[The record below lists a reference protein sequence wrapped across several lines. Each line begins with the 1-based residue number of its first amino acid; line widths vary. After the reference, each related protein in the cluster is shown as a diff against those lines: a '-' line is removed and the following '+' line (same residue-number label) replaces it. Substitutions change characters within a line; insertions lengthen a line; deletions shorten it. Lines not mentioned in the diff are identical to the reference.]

1 MDKVCDNFNRPII
14 SLRISITNRCNIN
27 CFYCHHDGMLDTLDE
42 MTVDEIFKIAKIA
55 KSLGVE
61 RIRLSGGEPL
71 VRKDIA
77 DIVKSINSLGFRD
90 ISITTNGIF
99 LGELCRDLID
109 AGLNRVN
116 VSLDTLNP
124 LTYKKLTGFNYIDK
138 VKKSIIKASNSGLNP
153 VKINMVLM
161 KGVNDN
167 EVWDMFDFCK
177 NNNLI
182 LQLIEI
188 MDAETVDNFN
198 ENYHYDMNLIEEELK
213 IKADK
218 IEVRNLMQ
226 DRKKYFIDNGEI
238 ELVRPLDNTAFCNN
252 CTRLRVTP
260 EGKIKPCLLRND
272 NLVDIVSHIR
282 NGESDEFLRSVF
294 LEAIANREPF
304 YHV

>member
-1 MDKVCDNFNRPII
+1 MDKVCDKFDRPII
-14 SLRISITNRCNIN
+14 SLRVSITNRCNIN

-42 MTVDEIFKIAKIA
+42 MAVDEIFKIAKVA
-55 KSLGVE
+55 QGLGVE

-71 VRKDIA
+71 VRRDIV
-77 DIVKSINSLGFRD
+77 DIVKSIKSLGFRD

-99 LGELCRDLID
+99 LGELCGDLID

-124 LTYKKLTGFNYIDK
+124 LTYEKLTGFNYIDK
-138 VKKSIIKASNSGLNP
+138 VKESIIEASISGLNP

-161 KGVNDN
+161 KGVNDT
-167 EVWDMFDFCK
+167 EVGDMFDFCK
-177 NNNLI
+177 DNNLI

-188 MDAETVDNFN
+188 MDAETVNDFN
-198 ENYHYDMNLIEEELK
+198 ENYHYDMDLIEEELK
-213 IKADK
+213 VKADK

-226 DRKKYFIDNGEI
+226 DRKKYFIDGGEV

-282 NGESDEFLRSVF
+282 NGESEEFLKNVF
-294 LEAIANREPF
+294 LEAIDNREPF